1 MPESRRRV
9 ALHKATLTARTVAG
23 ARPGAHRYVIWDER
37 LTGFGLRVSPSGTR
51 SFIVQYR
58 TSEGGRRAANRKKVL
73 GRAPVM
79 TPARARSLAR
89 ELLRRVATQEYGRAV
104 PTLRTAFESYLA
116 ARPALA
122 EASRTM
128 YRQVLSHHAH
138 DWLDRGLDTIDRAD
152 VERRFLDVSACVGPV
167 AANKLIGLLGAVYRG
182 PCVDH
187 PGLRSP
193 MALWRAGGGK
203 LHSARRRTIAPPA
216 EVLPR
221 WRRGIEAVPVAVVRD
236 MVWFGLFTGLRRSEV
251 SGLRWEH
258 VNPVQGYFRIEETKS
273 GRPLELPITRQAAA
287 ILERRREAARARIR
301 PPAEWVFPGPMR
313 RGPFSHVNGWYGYI
327 SEMGGAKFWFHACRN
342 CFITVAVRDLM
353 LPDNLVKRLVNH
365 APSRDVTE
373 GYAAD
378 WTLEQL
384 RRAAQRIAD
393 RIEGLAR
400 EEDPG
405 GRRQDDR
412 RAPRSAKGLP
422 ASTRKQVLTLAAVS
436 QAKPQLKPYVIWDAR
451 LTGFGVRVSPGGT
464 KSFFIQ
470 YRTGEG
476 RRADAKRKVALGRF
490 PMLSPAEARKRGLTL
505 LGTARVGS
513 DRSRERTRTRALPK
527 LGKAVEEWLRTRPR
541 LGNATLVRYRSSIE
555 AMLRGWSTRR
565 LDEVTREDIAL
576 RFAEVTHRH
585 GWTQANKGMKVL
597 GAVYRRCVA
606 DRPGLHDPVAA
617 WAAAGG
623 RLHRARRRQIEAPAE
638 VLPAW
643 AHGIDQAVRQPE
655 MRDLFRTGLY
665 TGMRL
670 DEVRSLRWEHVDF
683 LERTV
688 RVDRTKTGEPLMLPF
703 TRQLHAVLERRWR
716 ARDESEKNAKTS
728 WVFASSRSRS
738 GRAGRV
744 GAVLYRSIERRGGKP
759 FWFHAMRNC
768 FISVASRDLLLPES
782 LVKRLVNHRRPAGD
796 VTQGYA
802 ADWTLAQLQ
811 GPAQRIADRIDELI
825 AANGDTP
832 WEGDVSVGTGLP
844 GSAVPH
850 ALTAAGTNDDVGLED
865 EAAS

>member
-9 ALHKATLTARTVAG
+9 ALHKATLTARSVAG
-23 ARPGAHRYVIWDER
+23 ARPGARRYIIWDEK

-73 GRAPVM
+73 GRAPAM
-79 TPARARSLAR
+79 TPARARSLAK
-89 ELLRRVATQEYGRAV
+89 EWLRRVAVREHGAAV

-122 EASRTM
+122 EASRAM
-128 YRQVLSHHAH
+128 YRQILGHHAH

-152 VERRFLDVSACVGPV
+152 VERRFLDVSACVGPI
-167 AANKLIGLLGAVYRG
+167 AANKLVGLLGAVYRG

-193 MALWRAGGGK
+193 VALWRAGGGR
-203 LHSARRRTIAPPA
+203 LHSARRRTIAPPS
-216 EVLPR
+216 EVLPC

-258 VNPVQGYFRIEETKS
+258 VNPEQGYFRIEETKS
-273 GRPLELPITRQAAA
+273 GQPLELPITRQVSA
-287 ILERRREAARARIR
+287 ILERRREEARARTR
-301 PPAEWVFPGPMR
+301 PPAGWVFPGPVR
-313 RGPFSHVNGWYGYI
+313 CGPFSHVNGWYGHI

-384 RRAAQRIAD
+384 RRVAQRIAD
-393 RIEGLAR
+393 RIERLAR
-400 EEDPG
+400 EERPVDRRQG
-405 GRRQDDR
+405 GRG
-412 RAPRSAKGLP
+412 APRSAKGQP
-422 ASTRKQVLTLAAVS
+422 APTRKQMLTSAAAS
-436 QAKPQLKPYVIWDAR
+436 QAIPQPKPYVIWDAR
-451 LTGFGVRVSPGGT
+451 LTGFGLRVSPGGT

-470 YRTGEG
+470 YRSGED
-476 RRADAKRKVALGRF
+476 RRTDASRKVTLGRF
-490 PMLSPAEARKRGLTL
+490 PMLSPAAARKRARAL
-505 LGTARVGS
+505 LGTVRAGNGP
-513 DRSRERTRTRALPK
+513 SRERTRAQALPV
-527 LGKAVEEWLRTRPR
+527 LAEAVEEWLRTRPR
-541 LGNATLVRYRSSIE
+541 LREASLVRYRSSI
-555 AMLRGWSTRR
+555 AAILRGWSTRR

-576 RFAEVTHRH
+576 RFAEVTQHH

-606 DRPGLHDPVAA
+606 DHPGLRDPVAA

-623 RLHRARRRQIEAPAE
+623 RLHRARRRQIEAPEE

-643 AHGIDQAVRQPE
+643 ARGIERAVHQPE
-655 MRDLFRTGLY
+655 TRDLFRAGLY

-683 LERTV
+683 LERTI

-703 TRQLHAVLERRWR
+703 TRQLHAVLERRWT
-716 ARDESEKNAKTS
+716 ARDESGENGKTS
-728 WVFASSRSRS
+728 WVFASSRGRS
-738 GRAGRV
+738 GRVGRV
-744 GAVLYRSIERRGGKP
+744 GAVLYRSIERYGGKP

-802 ADWTLAQLQ
+802 ADWTLAQLR
-811 GPAQRIADRIDELI
+811 GPAQRIADRIDALL
-825 AANGDTP
+825 AAG
-832 WEGDVSVGTGLP
+832 SAGTGRKCRNM
-844 GSAVPH
+844 H
-850 ALTAAGTNDDVGLED
+850 WEQHLE
-865 EAAS
+865 

>member
-9 ALHKATLTARTVAG
+9 ALHKATLSARTVAG
-23 ARPGAHRYVIWDER
+23 AQPGARRYVIWDER

-73 GRAPVM
+73 GRAPAM
-79 TPARARSLAR
+79 TPARARALAR
-89 ELLRRVATQEYGRAV
+89 EWLRRVADQEHGRAV
-104 PTLRTAFESYLA
+104 PTLRIAFESYVA

-138 DWLDRGLDTIDRAD
+138 DWLDRGLDTIDRTD

-187 PGLRSP
+187 PDLRSP
-193 MALWRAGGGK
+193 VALWRAGGGR

-216 EVLPR
+216 EVLPC
-221 WRRGIEAVPVAVVRD
+221 WRRGVEAVPVAVARD

-251 SGLRWEH
+251 AGLRWEH
-258 VNPVQGYFRIEETKS
+258 VNPVQGYFRIEETKN
-273 GRPLELPITRQAAA
+273 GRPLELPITRQVAA
-287 ILERRREAARARIR
+287 ILERRGEAARARVR
-301 PPAEWVFPGPMR
+301 PHEEWVFPGPVR
-313 RGPFSHVNGWYGYI
+313 RGPFSHVNGWYGRI
-327 SEMGGAKFWFHACRN
+327 SEVGGAKFWFHACRN
-342 CFITVAVRDLM
+342 CFITVAARDLM

-393 RIEGLAR
+393 RIERLAR
-400 EEDPG
+400 EEDSG
-405 GRRQDDR
+405 SRREG
-412 RAPRSAKGLP
+412 APRSAKGQP
-422 ASTRKQVLTLAAVS
+422 APTRKQVLTSAAAS
-436 QAKPQLKPYVIWDAR
+436 QARPQLKPYVIWDAR
-451 LTGFGVRVSPGGT
+451 LTGFGLRVSPGGT
-464 KSFFIQ
+464 KSFFLQ
-470 YRTGEG
+470 YRTGDG
-476 RRADAKRKVALGRF
+476 RRADANRKVTLGRF
-490 PMLSPAEARKRGLTL
+490 PMLSPAAARKRALTL
-505 LGTARVGS
+505 LGAARVAS
-513 DRSRERTRTRALPK
+513 EPSRERPRAQALPQ
-527 LGKAVEEWLRTRPR
+527 LGEAVEEWLRTRPR
-541 LGNATLVRYRSSIE
+541 LGNAALMRYRSSIE

-576 RFAEVTHRH
+576 RFAEVTQHH

-597 GAVYRRCVA
+597 GAVYRRCVVDHPA
-606 DRPGLHDPVAA
+606 LRDPVAA

-643 AHGIDQAVRQPE
+643 TRGIERAARQPE
-655 MRDLFRTGLY
+655 MRDLFRAGLY

-688 RVDRTKTGEPLMLPF
+688 CVDRTKTGEPLMLPF
-703 TRQLHAVLERRWR
+703 TRQLHAVLERRR
-716 ARDESEKNAKTS
+716 TASDESKENAKTS

-744 GAVLYRSIERRGGKP
+744 GAVLYRSIERYGGKP

-768 FISVASRDLLLPES
+768 FISVASHDLLLSES

-796 VTQGYA
+796 VTQDYA
-802 ADWTLAQLQ
+802 ADWTLAQLR

-825 AANGDTP
+825 AANGDP
-832 WEGDVSVGTGLP
+832 SWEGDVSPGPGLP
-844 GSAVPH
+844 GSSDPPAF
-850 ALTAAGTNDDVGLED
+850 TAAGITDDVGLGD
-865 EAAS
+865 EAAF